1 MGGGTWYEIEV
12 TSIKNFYRKDIKHK
26 TNFMKKL
33 GVTPESWPVSSIS
46 YLEYH
51 ISKLENLREIGQRIV
66 FF

>member
-1 MGGGTWYEIEV
+1 MGGGVTWYEIET
-12 TSIKNFYRKDIKHK
+12 TSIKKNDRKDIKHK

-33 GVTPESWPVSSIS
+33 GVTPGLLAEFS

-51 ISKLENLREIGQRIV
+51 KSKLENLREIGQRIV